1 MAPKKRKRQPTGDY
15 PIGYCRPP
23 AARRFRPGQSGNP
36 TGQRSGSEV
45 KSIADELKEI
55 AATKVT
61 IRDGETTRK
70 VSLLTANLLAHAMNG
85 AKGDARS
92 AAFFLNQAYKFGLV
106 DNQVSGDVRQG
117 SLDRPRPSDAL
128 IKDLDLNVLSR
139 DEQLEL
145 SQLISVINRDGC
157 IWSLSARELERV
169 RELVN
174 KGRADD
180 GSRQ

>member
-1 MAPKKRKRQPTGDY
+1 MAQKKPKRQPTGDY

-23 AARRFRPGQSGNP
+23 ADHRFRPGQSGNP

-55 AATKVT
+55 AAKKVT
-61 IRDGETTRK
+61 IRDGETTRND
-70 VSLLTANLLAHAMNG
+70 SLLTANLLAHAMNG

-92 AAFFLNQAYKFGLV
+92 AALFLTQAHKMGLLHNQEP
-106 DNQVSGDVRQG
+106 SDVRTA
-117 SLDRPRPSDAL
+117 PPNKTRPSDL
-128 IKDLDLNVLSR
+128 LLEKVDPNLLSR

-145 SQLISVINRDGC
+145 SQLISVINRDGS
-157 IWSLSARELERV
+157 IWSLSANELERV

-180 GSRQ
+180 ATRH